1 MKSFYSTFC
10 NHFFSINFVQS
21 TCFCLTQLLQSTF
34 LNQLFVLG
42 QLFLINLFCWIT
54 LTELLPINFYFN
66 QLYAITFFQPTLSNQ
81 LFLINFIFESTFSS
95 QLFSINF
102 VQSTFSNQLYFWVN
116 FLQSTF
122 FFDPT
127 FPNQLFFW
135 VNFSQSTFFESTWL
149 RVLALKKHLG

>member
-102 VQSTFSNQLYFWVN
+102 VQSTF
-116 FLQSTF
+116 
-122 FFDPT
+122 
-127 FPNQLFFW
+127 PNQLFLSQLFPINFFW
-135 VNFSQSTFFESTWL
+135 INLTESSSSEETFRL
-149 RVLALKKHLG
+149 DLAV